1 MTCDIKEKN
10 RSLVLITFK
19 YTDKLGK
26 HSIANCQMYLEHFGD
41 FYDTPP
47 DLTQFFKSHS
57 ANGITLYDIEVF
69 KITEAI
75 DFT

>member
-10 RSLVLITFK
+10 RSIVMILYK
-19 YTDKLGK
+19 YTDKSGK
-26 HSIANCQMYLEHFGD
+26 RFIGNCQMHLEHFGD

-75 DFT
+75 GFT